1 MATTGNNNN
10 DGAATLEALP
20 YVFLAEYNGTGPA
33 GGDPLTQNLNIWYNV
48 RFCIVSLGIEGWCSR
63 VWFTIC

>member
-33 GGDPLTQNLNIWYNV
+33 GGDPLTQNLNIWYNWQW
-48 RFCIVSLGIEGWCSR
+48 RP
-63 VWFTIC
+63 